1 MKYPY
6 LFCSNI
12 GVNCPDKLPDGRCKR
27 TRKLDSVERCDDSIV
42 VEDKNMGFLIKYLYH
57 IRSDAPRVISTT
69 AQPMETYPNDLYCTQ
84 IEQHCP
90 HQTPGG
96 KCKLHE
102 NIRMFISSKNLLNSE
117 ALPNISEICFQNQVL
132 MENMKSIVFPVL
144 YRT

>member
-27 TRKLDSVERCDDSIV
+27 TRKLDTVERCDDSIV

-102 NIRMFISSKNLLNSE
+102 NIRCASKCPNELPLTPDMELIVRLLQ
-117 ALPNISEICFQNQVL
+117 FVHRDKDKQ
-132 MENMKSIVFPVL
+132 K
-144 YRT
+144 

>member
-12 GVNCPDKLPDGRCKR
+12 GVKCPDKLPDGRCKR
-27 TRKLDSVERCDDSIV
+27 TRKLDTVERCDDSIV
-42 VEDKNMGFLIKYLYH
+42 VADKNMGFLIKYLYH

-102 NIRMFISSKNLLNSE
+102 NIRCAAKCPNELPLTPDMELIVRLLQFVHRDKNK
-117 ALPNISEICFQNQVL
+117 Q
-132 MENMKSIVFPVL
+132 K
-144 YRT
+144 